1 MQTRKGD
8 VSEAA
13 KMRGEPAG
21 TEVVL
26 WGYHVLDAIKVSL
39 QGRRPDFEL
48 ISSNPRSTSIL
59 RRPGV
64 PTACIYLHTRNCI
77 K

>member
-39 QGRRPDFEL
+39 
-48 ISSNPRSTSIL
+48 
-59 RRPGV
+59 PGQ
-64 PTACIYLHTRNCI
+64 CQLLN
-77 K
+77 